1 MTDFDIAVYEKA
13 FRSIDTPALIT
24 DTDLV
29 IRDVNE
35 AGLAFTGYEYEEFV
49 GQPATIISEDEQIYV
64 DIVETILDDE
74 AWSGDFK
81 LRTKEGDSV
90 FGRGSV
96 APVVLDG
103 ETQGYVAVFIDTT
116 KQRRYE
122 NAMDVLNRLL
132 RHDLRNDLNVAYGNL
147 QNAQSRIDDED
158 VSAHLDQVEVALSR
172 VINRS
177 ERARD
182 LGELLEQAYELD
194 NRPVRLDQVLH
205 EALVDTIN
213 RFKDARFRFETFPE
227 IRVVADH
234 LLKTVFTA
242 VLENAV
248 VHNDA
253 PQPTVDV
260 AVEEHEEEVVVSV
273 IDNGPGVPGE
283 AVDRMFGREEL
294 DQLHHGSGISLF
306 FADTVVKSYNGEI
319 RVETDRSEGAEF
331 RIRLNKPPQ
340 TDQ

>member
-1 MTDFDIAVYEKA
+1 MTDFDVRVYESA
-13 FRSIDTPALIT
+13 FRNIDTPVLIT
-24 DTDLV
+24 DTGLV

-49 GQPATIISEDEQIYV
+49 GQSATVISEDEEIYTE
-64 DIVETILDDE
+64 IVETILADE
-74 AWSGDFK
+74 AWSGDFE

-90 FGRGSV
+90 FGQGSV
-96 APVVLDG
+96 APMVVDG
-103 ETQGYVAVFIDTT
+103 ETRGYVAVFIDTT

-147 QNAQSRIDDED
+147 QNAQSRVEDED
-158 VSAHLDQVEVALSR
+158 VAAALEQVEVALAR

-177 ERARD
+177 ERARN

-205 EALVDTIN
+205 EALVEAIN
-213 RFKDARFRFETFPE
+213 RFGDARFRFETFPE
-227 IRVVADH
+227 IHVVADH
-234 LLKTVFTA
+234 LLRTVFTA

-248 VHNDA
+248 IHNDA
-253 PQPTVDV
+253 ASPTVDV
-260 AVEEHEEEVVVSV
+260 AVEEHEEDVVVRV
-273 IDNGPGVPGE
+273 TDNGPGIPAGTE
-283 AVDRMFGREEL
+283 DLIFGREEL

-306 FADTVVKSYNGEI
+306 FADTVVKSYNGDI
-319 RVETDRSEGAEF
+319 DVDTDRSEGAEF
-331 RIRLNKPPQ
+331 RIRLNKPSK
-340 TDQ
+340 DDR

>member
-1 MTDFDIAVYEKA
+1 MTEFDVRVYEKA

-24 DTDLV
+24 DTDLL

-35 AGLAFTGYEYEEFV
+35 AGLAFTGYEYDEFV
-49 GQPATIISEDEQIYV
+49 GQPATIISENEEIYAE
-64 DIVETILDDE
+64 IVETILDYE
-74 AWSGDFK
+74 AWSGDFE
-81 LRTKEGDSV
+81 LRTKEGDGV

-103 ETQGYVAVFIDTT
+103 ETKGYVAVFIDTT

-147 QNAQSRIDDED
+147 QNAQSRIDDDD
-158 VSAHLDQVEVALSR
+158 VSHHLEQVEVALAR

-177 ERARD
+177 ERARN

-194 NRPVRLDQVLH
+194 NRPIRLDQVLH
-205 EALVDTIN
+205 EAVVDTIN
-213 RFKDARFRFETFPE
+213 RFEDARFRFETFPE

-234 LLKTVFTA
+234 LLRTVFTA

-253 PQPTVDV
+253 ETPIVDV
-260 AVEEHEEEVVVSV
+260 AVEEREADVVVSV
-273 IDNGPGVPGE
+273 TDNGPGIPEGAE
-283 AVDRMFGREEL
+283 DLIFGREEL

-306 FADTVVKSYNGEI
+306 FADTVVKSYDGDI
-319 RVETDRSEGAEF
+319 DVETDRSEGARFE
-331 RIRLNKPPQ
+331 IRLEKASS
-340 TDQ
+340 DR

>member
-1 MTDFDIAVYEKA
+1 MSGFDVRVYENA

-24 DTDLV
+24 DTGLV
-29 IRDVNE
+29 VRDVNE

-49 GQPATIISEDEQIYV
+49 GQSATVISDDEEIYA

-74 AWSGDFK
+74 PWSGDFE

-103 ETQGYVAVFIDTT
+103 ETKGYVAVFIDTT
-116 KQRRYE
+116 EQRRYE

-147 QNAQSRIDDED
+147 QNARSRVDDED
-158 VSAHLDQVEVALSR
+158 VSAALEQVEVSLSR

-177 ERARD
+177 ERARN
-182 LGELLEQAYELD
+182 LGELLEQAYGLD

-205 EALVDTIN
+205 EALIEAIN
-213 RFKDARFRFETFPE
+213 RFEDAHFRFETFPE
-227 IRVVADH
+227 IHVVADH
-234 LLKTVFTA
+234 LLRTVLTA

-248 VHNDA
+248 IHNDA
-253 PQPTVDV
+253 ASPIVDV
-260 AVEEHEEEVVVSV
+260 DVEEHEEDVVVRV
-273 IDNGPGVPGE
+273 TDNGPGVPEE
-283 AVDRMFGREEL
+283 AADLIFGREEL

-306 FADTVVKSYNGEI
+306 FADTVVKSYNGDI
-319 RVETDRSEGAEF
+319 DVDTDRSEGAEF
-331 RIRLNKPPQ
+331 RIRLNRPSKG
-340 TDQ
+340 DG